1 MKVLVLTGEGKMEQ
15 AKEYIVRQRSSGSY
29 EITGGDL
36 RDKGVHVPSDAV
48 LKVRYERE
56 LAKDRMSSSLKTHL
70 AWRGYIAVGKRS
82 AGEGRKAIGVKLR
95 KIKTKNG
102 EVDRKTTWED
112 VVRVVDAEYPIN
124 RVALYL
130 AGEEV
135 KLRSIKEFG
144 KRHNREYH
152 AAHSTYG
159 PQLGKGNGFKIIL
172 EKLRP

>member
-48 LKVRYERE
+48 LKARYERE
-56 LAKDRMSSSLKTHL
+56 LAKDRMSSS
-70 AWRGYIAVGKRS
+70 
-82 AGEGRKAIGVKLR
+82 
-95 KIKTKNG
+95 IKTKNG

-135 KLRSIKEFG
+135 KLPSIKEFG

-152 AAHSTYG
+152 AAHRTYG
-159 PQLGKGNGFKIIL
+159 PQLGKGN
-172 EKLRP
+172 